1 MVRARAR
8 KPEGGRAAVK
18 RRPRHNI
25 SRRAAAARRR
35 TLLGRVALALQ
46 VFTGAVLVVF
56 VSGFF
61 VFVYDMFVQ
70 SDYFNAKDL
79 QIDGGERLSPKT
91 IAEVAGVRPGVNVL
105 SVNLS
110 AARRKLLAH
119 PWIAEAEVRREIP
132 AGLRIRIREHTPT
145 ALVSLGPRFLL
156 NAQGELFKQWE
167 SPDPADLPV
176 VNGLQVA
183 DVRAV
188 DRTGTRAGLALPI
201 PGSAAA
207 LEPPTSRPM
216 EAVMQVLAL
225 GRKAGSVVPNS
236 ELSTIQVDRELGL
249 TLIAFDTPKA
259 IRLGYDDYPA
269 KYRLLADLL
278 AFFKSQPAAIAFDRI
293 DLNDVSRVI
302 VNPVQTDPRQTG
314 PQGG

>member
-1 MVRARAR
+1 MVRSRAR

-18 RRPRHNI
+18 RRPRQNI
-25 SRRAAAARRR
+25 SRRAVAARRR
-35 TLLGRVALALQ
+35 ALLGRVAFALQ

-91 IAEVAGVRPGVNVL
+91 IAEVAGVRSGVNVL
-105 SVNLS
+105 SVNLA

-119 PWIAEAEVRREIP
+119 PWVAEAEVRREIP
-132 AGLRIRIREHTPT
+132 SGLRIRIREHTP
-145 ALVSLGPRFLL
+145 AAVVSLGPKFLL
-156 NAQGELFKQWE
+156 NEQGELFKQWE

-188 DRTGTRAGLALPI
+188 DRTGAQAGLALPI
-201 PGSAAA
+201 PSTAAA

-225 GRKAGSVVPNS
+225 GRKAGSVLPNS
-236 ELSTIQVDRELGL
+236 ELSTIEVDRELGL
-249 TLIAFDTPKA
+249 TLIAFEARKA
-259 IRLGYDDYPA
+259 IRLGYDDYPS
-269 KYRLLADLL
+269 KYHLLADLL
-278 AFFKSQPAAIAFDRI
+278 AFFKAQPAAIAFDRI